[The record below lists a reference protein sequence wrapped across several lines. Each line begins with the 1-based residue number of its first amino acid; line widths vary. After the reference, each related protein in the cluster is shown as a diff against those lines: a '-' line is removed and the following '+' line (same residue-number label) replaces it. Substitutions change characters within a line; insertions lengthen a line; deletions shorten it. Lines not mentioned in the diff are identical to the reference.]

1 VAEVSKYCQFAFVKT
16 HRLVFAHRLK
26 VIALD
31 DFIAFAI
38 LNTTIYNEWAWKYCS
53 TMGGSLLY
61 TPSTAFETYPFPE
74 GVSEEV
80 RQRLEEIGSAYHAH
94 RSAFM
99 LRYGLGLTK
108 TYNLFHADAIRTEA
122 IHQPSPSVVS
132 PQATTDDKQIA
143 WLHKHLTARG
153 QEGEMEAVVAAIAE
167 LRRLHVMMDAAVLTA
182 YGWQD
187 IALSH
192 NFYEVDYLPENDRLR
207 FTISPAARKEVLKRL
222 LQLNHQRAGVNLAV
236 W

>member
-1 VAEVSKYCQFAFVKT
+1 
-16 HRLVFAHRLK
+16 
-26 VIALD
+26 
-31 DFIAFAI
+31 
-38 LNTTIYNEWAWKYCS
+38 
-53 TMGGSLLY
+53 
-61 TPSTAFETYPFPE
+61 
-74 GVSEEV
+74 
-80 RQRLEEIGSAYHAH
+80 
-94 RSAFM
+94 
-99 LRYGLGLTK
+99 
-108 TYNLFHADAIRTEA
+108 
-122 IHQPSPSVVS
+122 
-132 PQATTDDKQIA
+132 
-143 WLHKHLTARG
+143 
-153 QEGEMEAVVAAIAE
+153 MEAVVAAIAE